1 MMSFIPGTFVT
12 GTGHQTS
19 QSEAVH
25 ELKMRMLIS
34 WPFDETGL
42 LTGEETYSAVI
53 AVRPLADSEIP
64 ADLPAALVG

>member
-1 MMSFIPGTFVT
+1 MSFIPGTFVT